1 MSKNKALSDF
11 VSDISNAAVG
21 DYLFLDSAGDRTIA
35 RQVLG
40 SDISGF
46 TAPYDSAGVVSLLDS
61 SYVDTQLGGGGAT
74 SITGVNVDSKLAA
87 LDNSVVPTTS
97 MNLGSPTKKW
107 RNIYTNKLSFGGISI
122 DTNGLDGGN
131 ATLSGFTTPS
141 DYVLVN
147 NIVLSTPAAVASAV
161 TNSYYSSFL
170 LKTDSTQTDAQV
182 DASTNSLTITENG
195 NVTSTAFSP
204 YHPKGYS
211 TYFDG
216 SGDYLTVANGF
227 PAIGTGDYTVEFWMY
242 RTEGS
247 GSPVA
252 ITDTRTSS
260 INNPLL
266 WIKDTDEVYY
276 YTDGADAIVGTTQ
289 TKINQWYH
297 VALSRS
303 SGVSK
308 LFINGVQ
315 EGSSYSDSHSY
326 TQSTL
331 FLGQR
336 YTSTAYNFAGYI
348 SDFRIVNGT
357 GVYTSNFTAPT
368 ERLTAIINTELLTCH
383 SALIAD
389 GSSNDLSITVAGDT
403 HTQQFGPYDHVAYS
417 PSDHGGSVYF
427 DGSGDYMTVGAAS
440 DWKFLSDGSTDCTI
454 EGWIYMPSTTLGRME
469 ILSTNTN
476 TVIGGYGVTLGAS
489 VFSAGD
495 LSIQYA
501 NGLGGVSGQFL
512 TTSGSGVIKPKTWTH
527 FACVLDISATE
538 MKIYINGNLV
548 TTGTKSY
555 TFGNSNPNYTLNIG
569 RWVGPAS
576 GDGGYLNGW
585 LSDLKVTS
593 SAVYTADF
601 TPPTEPLTAITN
613 TQLLTCTN
621 KNNIFDAA
629 GGNLLTVNG
638 DTTASTTQYKWS
650 SSLYVDGTGDSLQ
663 FTIPT
668 DLQVMGRTGT
678 ECTIECWVYMVS
690 APGSG
695 TYGTAMYSQGT
706 AGSSSGTN
714 VVSFEIQENQTVRA
728 LINGAYS
735 SITGCP
741 ISTGTVSTGQWT
753 HLALVL
759 YNNTWTIY
767 INGTADGT
775 ATGSYPSGTTHT
787 TAFIGRVFYGANRT
801 TEMYIE
807 DLRISPH
814 TAIYTSNFTPPT
826 AALEG

>member
-46 TAPYDSAGVVSLLDS
+46 TAPYDSAGIISLLDS
-61 SYVDTQLGGGGAT
+61 NYVDTEMGGGGAT
-74 SITGVNVDSKLAA
+74 SITGADVNSKLAA

-97 MNLGSPTKKW
+97 MNLGSTTKKW

-147 NIVLSTPAAVASAV
+147 NIVLSTPAVVASAV
-161 TNSYYSSFL
+161 TNSSYTSFL

-182 DASTNSLTITENG
+182 DASSNSKTITENG
-195 NVTSTAFSP
+195 TVSSTAFSP

-211 TYFDG
+211 VYFDG
-216 SGDYLTVANGF
+216 TGDYLTVTQSTQF
-227 PAIGTGDYTVEFWMY
+227 DFGTGDFTIDFWY
-242 RTEGS
+242 YPTAHKNWSELW
-247 GSPVA
+247 
-252 ITDTRTSS
+252 DTRTGQYTAGGTV
-260 INNPLL
+260 L
-266 WIKDTDEVYY
+266 
-276 YTDGADAIVGTTQ
+276 YTDANGIIYFYVTNGSSGTIAITGNSLSLNTWSHIEV
-289 TKINQWYH
+289 
-297 VALSRS
+297 SRS
-303 SGVSK
+303 SGSTK
-308 LFINGVQ
+308 LFINGEQ
-315 EGSSYSDSHSY
+315 SGSTYTDSNDYTNPSTSVKIGTDQSNTYSA
-326 TQSTL
+326 T
-331 FLGQR
+331 
-336 YTSTAYNFAGYI
+336 GYFN
-348 SDFRIVNGT
+348 DFRVINGT
-357 GVYTSNFTAPT
+357 ALHTANFTPPT
-368 ERLTAIINTELLTCH
+368 EPVTAVTNTQLLTCH
-383 SALIAD
+383 LPYIAD
-389 GSSNDLSITVAGDT
+389 GSNNDLSITVAGNT
-403 HTQQFGPYDHVAYS
+403 HTQLFGPYDHVAYS
-417 PSDHGGSVYF
+417 PSSHGGSIYM
-427 DGSGDYMTVGAAS
+427 DGTGPNFYTFANPALGTGDFTVEFWIKPEDTTQKAMW
-440 DWKFLSDGSTDCTI
+440 DPRLGSTTNNTI
-454 EGWIYMPSTTLGRME
+454 WIYSSGGVIGYYASNAWRIVGTTVLQINQWYHVAACRVSGTTTL
-469 ILSTNTN
+469 
-476 TVIGGYGVTLGAS
+476 
-489 VFSAGD
+489 
-495 LSIQYA
+495 
-501 NGLGGVSGQFL
+501 
-512 TTSGSGVIKPKTWTH
+512 
-527 FACVLDISATE
+527 
-538 MKIYINGNLV
+538 
-548 TTGTKSY
+548 
-555 TFGNSNPNYTLNIG
+555 
-569 RWVGPAS
+569 
-576 GDGGYLNGW
+576 YLNGK
-585 LSDLKVTS
+585 SEGTYADSHSYAS
-593 SAVYTADF
+593 STTGVGRWYNGTDYSFQGNIADFRLVAGTAIYTAEF
-601 TPPTEPLTAITN
+601 TPPAEPLSDVTN
-613 TQLLTCTN
+613 TDVLTLTN
-621 KNNIFDAA
+621 KNSIYDIGHGSNF
-629 GGNLLTVNG
+629 TVNG

-668 DLQVMGRTGT
+668 DLQVMGRSGT

-706 AGSSSGTN
+706 QGSTGGSN

-728 LINGAYS
+728 LVNGAYS
-735 SITGCP
+735 SLTGCP
-741 ISTGTVSTGQWT
+741 VSTGTVSTGQWT

-787 TAFIGRVFYGANRT
+787 TAYIGRVFYGANRT